1 MDFLGL
7 TPENNLWEKTIV
19 FADSCTWSA
28 GSYLANLMRQNA
40 FHGNE
45 RVFIAMEDGNIAGFC
60 TFTEKDALPEEYG
73 LSPFIGFVFVDEK
86 YRGNRISEK
95 LIKSVIT
102 YAKGLG
108 VTRIFLTSGEQG
120 LYEKYG
126 FEKIGDCTTIFGDD
140 ESIFAINI

>member
-1 MDFLGL
+1 MDFFGL
-7 TPENNLWEKTIV
+7 TPEDNLWEKTIV

-45 RVFIAMEDGNIAGFC
+45 RVFAAIEDGNIAGFC

-73 LSPFIGFVFVDEK
+73 LSPFIGFVFVDER

-102 YAKGLG
+102 YAEGLG

-126 FEKIGDCTTIFGDD
+126 FEKIGDCTTIFGDN

>member
-7 TPENNLWEKTIV
+7 TYGSEFWEETIL
-19 FADSCTWSA
+19 FAQGCSWKA
-28 GSYLANLMRQNA
+28 GAYLAELMRQNR
-40 FHGNE
+40 FHDYE
-45 RVFIAMEDGNIAGFC
+45 RVFIARENGKIAGFC

-95 LIKSVIT
+95 LIDNVIS

-108 VTRIFLTSGEQG
+108 FKCIYLTSGEQG

-126 FEKIGDCTTIFGDD
+126 FEKIKDCKTIFGDN
-140 ESIFAINI
+140 EGLFVIKI

>member
-7 TPENNLWEKTIV
+7 TSESELWEETIL
-19 FADSCTWSA
+19 FAQGCSWKA
-28 GSYLANLMRQNA
+28 GAYLAELMRQNR
-40 FHGNE
+40 FHDYE
-45 RVFIAMEDGNIAGFC
+45 RVFIARENGKIAGFC

-86 YRGNRISEK
+86 YRGNRISGK
-95 LIKSVIT
+95 LTDSVIS

-108 VTRIFLTSGEQG
+108 FKSIYLTSGEQG

-126 FEKIGDCTTIFGDD
+126 FKNIGDCTTIFGDD
-140 ESIFAINI
+140 ERVYAINI

>member
-1 MDFLGL
+1 
-7 TPENNLWEKTIV
+7 
-19 FADSCTWSA
+19 
-28 GSYLANLMRQNA
+28 MRQNA
-40 FHGNE
+40 FHGDE
-45 RVFIAMEDGNIAGFC
+45 RVFVARESGKLAGFC

-73 LSPFIGFVFVDEK
+73 LSPFIGFVFVDER

-108 VTRIFLTSGEQG
+108 VARIYLTSGEKG

-126 FEKIGDCTTIFGDD
+126 FEMIGDCTTIFGDN

>member
-1 MDFLGL
+1 MDFWGIMSGDK
-7 TPENNLWEKTIV
+7 LWEETIA
-19 FADSCTWSA
+19 FAESCSWKA
-28 GSYLANLMRQNA
+28 GAYLARQMRQNG
-40 FHGNE
+40 FHDFE
-45 RVFIAMEDGNIAGFC
+45 RVFVACENGNIVGFC

-95 LIKSVIT
+95 LIKSVLK

-108 VTRIFLTSGEQG
+108 FERVYLTSREYG

-126 FEKIGDCTTIFGDD
+126 FEKIGDCKTIFGHD
-140 ESIFAINI
+140 EQLFVIRT